1 MVQTMIKNNIKTIA
15 LLISSGLCSTA
26 FAGQAPLQV
35 PVDDIKRYSTVLEH
49 VKNYYVNS
57 VDDSKLFEDSIR
69 GMLAGLDPHSA
80 YLDQDEY
87 TDLKEGTSGKFGGLG
102 IEVIMEDGFIKIIS
116 PIDDSPAFN
125 AGIQPGDIIIKLDD
139 TPVKGLSMRE
149 AVDMMRGKKG
159 TPINLTIIRKD
170 VDHPLSI
177 NLKRDIIN
185 AASVKY
191 KVFDDGYG
199 YLRVSQFQNDTGAEM
214 KKALRKMEKDIKTLP
229 KGIVID
235 LRNNPGGIL
244 QSSVEAADLFLEKSK
259 LQHDGIIVFSKGRAP
274 GAQLKEVSKTP
285 DMTKGAPVV
294 VLVNGGTA
302 SAGEIL
308 TAALQDHQR
317 AIVIGE
323 PTFGK
328 GSVQTV
334 LPLKDERALKLT
346 TALYYTPS
354 GKSIQAK
361 GITPD
366 IIVDNIKVPETK
378 EDKLA
383 GLSIKEAD
391 LNGHLEHSKKSDSK
405 NKKSDLNLKSAD
417 MLNKDYQLYEA
428 INLLKAL
435 HLSRGFRN

>member
-1 MVQTMIKNNIKTIA
+1 MIKNNIKAIA
-15 LLISSGLCSTA
+15 LLITTSAFNSSFANQQSTA
-26 FAGQAPLQV
+26 QLQV
-35 PVDDIKRYSTVLEH
+35 PIDDIQRYSTVLEH

-69 GMLAGLDPHSA
+69 GMLSGLDPHSA

-87 TDLKEGTSGKFGGLG
+87 SDLREGTSGKFGGLG
-102 IEVIMEDGFIKIIS
+102 IEVIMEDGFIKIVS
-116 PIDDSPAFN
+116 PIDDSPAYN
-125 AGIQPGDIIIKLDD
+125 AGIQPGDLIIKLDD

-159 TPINLTIIRKD
+159 TPITLTLIRKG

-191 KVFDDGYG
+191 KIFDDGYG
-199 YLRVSQFQNDTGAEM
+199 YLRVSQFQNDTGSEM
-214 KKALRKMEKDIKTLP
+214 KKALLKMKKEINDQP

-244 QSSVEAADLFLEKSK
+244 QASVEAADLFLEKSK
-259 LQHDGIIVFSKGRAP
+259 LKHDGVIVFSKGRAP
-274 GAQLKEVSKTP
+274 GAQLKEVAKSS
-285 DMTKGAPVV
+285 DMTKGAPIV

-317 AIVIGE
+317 AIVLGE
-323 PTFGK
+323 QTFGK

-366 IIVDNIKVPETK
+366 IIIENIKVSADQEN
-378 EDKLA
+378 KLA
-383 GLSIKEAD
+383 GLDIKEAD
-391 LNGHLEHSKKSDSK
+391 LNGHLEQSKKSNPVSKKSDSF
-405 NKKSDLNLKSAD
+405 LKSSEV
-417 MLNKDYQLYEA
+417 LSKDYQLYEA
-428 INLLKAL
+428 VNLLKAM
-435 HLSRGFRN
+435 HLSRGFKN

>member
-191 KVFDDGYG
+191 KVFDDG
-199 YLRVSQFQNDTGAEM
+199 QF
-214 KKALRKMEKDIKTLP
+214 TLFNSVLTSP
-229 KGIVID
+229 K
-235 LRNNPGGIL
+235 
-244 QSSVEAADLFLEKSK
+244 
-259 LQHDGIIVFSKGRAP
+259 
-274 GAQLKEVSKTP
+274 
-285 DMTKGAPVV
+285 
-294 VLVNGGTA
+294 
-302 SAGEIL
+302 
-308 TAALQDHQR
+308 
-317 AIVIGE
+317 
-323 PTFGK
+323 
-328 GSVQTV
+328 
-334 LPLKDERALKLT
+334 
-346 TALYYTPS
+346 
-354 GKSIQAK
+354 
-361 GITPD
+361 
-366 IIVDNIKVPETK
+366 
-378 EDKLA
+378 
-383 GLSIKEAD
+383 
-391 LNGHLEHSKKSDSK
+391 
-405 NKKSDLNLKSAD
+405 
-417 MLNKDYQLYEA
+417 
-428 INLLKAL
+428 
-435 HLSRGFRN
+435 